1 MTHLKNIWNRE
12 LSTPNHLLKRKAAGW
27 IIALLRMLFL
37 IGMAYVLL
45 FPLLVMLTRALR
57 PYSDMYNP
65 SVVWIPS
72 SITFENFSY
81 ALKALGGVD
90 SVFRTLRVVLVS
102 TLLAMFS
109 CAMAG
114 YGLGRYRL
122 KSRPVWMILAVLTI
136 IVPIQTYAIAIF
148 FQFRYFDFF
157 GVGSLIGLFTG
168 EKLFVNITSS
178 ESVYYLLNLLGNG
191 TRSGLFILLFMNI
204 FKSVPQELEDAA
216 RVDGSGEF
224 RTFFQ
229 IMMPNAVPGFVVTFV
244 MSMVWQWNDSFFPSV
259 VYQQNYFLSKLMG
272 QIRVLSTKALGVS
285 AYATNLSET
294 VVMFAACL
302 IYILPMLLMYMVAQK
317 FFIQS
322 IENTGITG

>member
-1 MTHLKNIWNRE
+1 MMDKGLTARFSS
-12 LSTPNHLLKRKAAGW
+12 LSDIQRKKRLYAW
-27 IIALLRMLFL
+27 LIALIRTLFL

-45 FPLLVMLTRALR
+45 FPLLVMLTRSLR

-72 SITFENFSY
+72 RITLDNFTY
-81 ALKALGGVD
+81 ALKALGGLE
-90 SVFRTLRVVLVS
+90 SVFRTLRVVFVS
-102 TLLAMFS
+102 TLFAMIS
-109 CAMAG
+109 CSMAG
-114 YGLGRYRL
+114 YGLGRYRM
-122 KSRPVWMILAVLTI
+122 KSRPLWIVLAVLTI

-157 GVGSLIGLFTG
+157 GLGSLIGLFTG

-178 ESVYYLLNLLGNG
+178 EAVYYLLNALGTG

-204 FKSVPQELEDAA
+204 FKGIPQELEDAA

-224 RTFFQ
+224 RTFVQ
-229 IMMPNAVPGFVVTFV
+229 IMLPNAVPAFVVTFV

-259 VYQQNYFLSKLMG
+259 IYQQNYFLSKMMG
-272 QIRVLSTKALGVS
+272 QIRVLATKALGVS
-285 AYATNLSET
+285 AYANNLSET

-302 IYILPMLLMYMVAQK
+302 IFILPLLIMYMIAQK

-322 IENTGITG
+322 VENTGITG